1 MSGGSSGAT
10 GAHIVIVDDERDLRD
25 MLARYLGRHGFDTVA
40 VAGGRA
46 LRAHLVNRQPDL
58 VVLDLNMPDEHGLS
72 IARHLRETSTAA
84 VLMLTGDSDPID
96 RIVGLEMGADDYVA
110 KPVDPRELLARV
122 RAILRRARP
131 AQPISAT
138 AGPATGRKVRIG
150 RCVLDLESFRLL
162 DDDGTELPLT
172 SMEFDLLRTFDERPN
187 RVLTRD
193 QLLELAHNRDLEPF
207 DRSIDV
213 RIARLRKKVERDP
226 ARPQVI
232 RTVRGTGYMFAPDG
246 E

>member
-1 MSGGSSGAT
+1 MTSRTCAT
-10 GAHIVIVDDERDLRD
+10 CWRAIS
-25 MLARYLGRHGFDTVA
+25 GRHGFDTVA

-84 VLMLTGDSDPID
+84 VLMLTGDSDPVD

-131 AQPISAT
+131 APADRGHGEAHHRPHHADGPLSARHQLL
-138 AGPATGRKVRIG
+138 PPVRRGRR
-150 RCVLDLESFRLL
+150 EM
-162 DDDGTELPLT
+162 PLT
-172 SMEFDLLRTFDERPN
+172 SMEFDLLRTFAERPN

-193 QLLELAHNRDLEPF
+193 QLLEFAHNRDIEPF

-213 RIARLRKKVERDP
+213 RIVRLRKRSSTT
-226 ARPQVI
+226 RPG
-232 RTVRGTGYMFAPDG
+232 RR
-246 E
+246 

>member
-1 MSGGSSGAT
+1 MSGGSSGPT
-10 GAHIVIVDDERDLRD
+10 GAHIVIVDDEPDLRD

-84 VLMLTGDSDPID
+84 VLMLTGDSDPVD

-131 AQPISAT
+131 AQPIAAT
-138 AGPATGRKVRIG
+138 ARPTTGRTMRMG
-150 RCVLDLESFRLL
+150 RCLLDIDSCRLL
-162 DDDGTELPLT
+162 DAGGAEMPLT
-172 SMEFDLLRTFDERPN
+172 SMEFDLLRTFAERPN

-193 QLLELAHNRDLEPF
+193 QLLEFAHNRDLEPF

-213 RIARLRKKVERDP
+213 RIVRLRKKIEHDP

-232 RTVRGTGYMFAPDG
+232 RTVRGVGYMFVPEGD
-246 E
+246 